1 MCISK
6 IREIL
11 NSFRLVQKR
20 LTQFINISIYIYKQS
35 KVLVHA
41 QQVIR
46 SRAVVVCVV
55 AKALINV
62 LSWEAKACRI
72 FDYIVV
78 YLNVV
83 VVVVDICFLSAPLPR
98 RLRRGGATWS
108 STIHPV

>member
-6 IREIL
+6 IREIR

-35 KVLVHA
+35 SKVLVHA
-41 QQVIR
+41 QQVIC

-78 YLNVV
+78 
-83 VVVVDICFLSAPLPR
+83 
-98 RLRRGGATWS
+98 
-108 STIHPV
+108 

>member
-6 IREIL
+6 IREIR
-11 NSFRLVQKR
+11 NSFRLLQIR
-20 LTQFINISIYIYKQS
+20 LIQFIHIALSIYEQSS

-46 SRAVVVCVV
+46 RRAVVVCVV

-78 YLNVV
+78 
-83 VVVVDICFLSAPLPR
+83 
-98 RLRRGGATWS
+98 
-108 STIHPV
+108 

>member
-6 IREIL
+6 IREIR
-11 NSFRLVQKR
+11 NSFRLLQIR
-20 LTQFINISIYIYKQS
+20 LIQFIHIALSIYEQSS

-46 SRAVVVCVV
+46 RRAVVVCVV

-62 LSWEAKACRI
+62 LSWEPKTCRI

-78 YLNVV
+78 
-83 VVVVDICFLSAPLPR
+83 
-98 RLRRGGATWS
+98 
-108 STIHPV
+108 